1 MKERNKKSWNVCG
14 MHYIKTVQIQCV
26 IFKKYTENKNTNVR
40 KNKQNRLMPLSNCA
54 ICGKKNHLL

>member
-1 MKERNKKSWNVCG
+1 

-26 IFKKYTENKNTNVR
+26 IFKKYTGNKNTNVR

-54 ICGKKNHLL
+54 ICGKKIIFYKK

>member
-1 MKERNKKSWNVCG
+1 

-40 KNKQNRLMPLSNCA
+40 KNKQNRLMPLLNCA